1 MWHKWHVKRGYLKI
15 HVAVDIKKKKIV
27 SLEVTSE
34 EVHDSKMLKKMVDNA
49 SKNNVVKRVLADG
62 TYGSKTN
69 FQCLHDNGIKAAIK
83 VRKNSNS

>member
-1 MWHKWHVKRGYLKI
+1 MRHKWHVKRGYLKI

-62 TYGSKTN
+62 T
-69 FQCLHDNGIKAAIK
+69 L
-83 VRKNSNS
+83 

>member
-1 MWHKWHVKRGYLKI
+1 MRYKWHVKRGYLKI

-49 SKNNVVKRVLADG
+49 SKNNVVKRVLWLMVHM
-62 TYGSKTN
+62 T
-69 FQCLHDNGIKAAIK
+69 
-83 VRKNSNS
+83 VRKTFSIFMIMVSKQLLR

>member
-1 MWHKWHVKRGYLKI
+1 MRHKWHVKRGYLKI

-62 TYGSKTN
+62 TYDSKKN
-69 FQCLHDNGIKAAIK
+69 FQYLHDNGVSKQLL
-83 VRKNSNS
+83 R